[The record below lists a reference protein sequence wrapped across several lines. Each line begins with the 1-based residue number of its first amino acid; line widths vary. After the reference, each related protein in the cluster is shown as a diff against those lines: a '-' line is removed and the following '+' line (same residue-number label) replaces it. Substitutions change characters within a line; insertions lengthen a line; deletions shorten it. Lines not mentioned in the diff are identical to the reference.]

1 MMKHMDSEEV
11 AHFEKDKGAGKNAP
25 RTYGS
30 GGKEGDAPVKDL
42 KN

>member
-1 MMKHMDSEEV
+1 MKHMDSEEV
-11 AHFEKDKGAGKNAP
+11 AHFEKDKGAGKNAV

-30 GGKEGDAPVKDL
+30 GAKEGDAPVKDL

>member
-1 MMKHMDSEEV
+1 MKHMDSEEV
-11 AHFEKDKGAGKNAP
+11 AHFEKDKGAGKNAV